1 MKTNPL
7 FFILFSLHSTLYA
20 LFSASAS
27 AQPLRVVGYTA
38 TRHEITHLLDMS
50 PDRGAQQL
58 LDRYSPAVD
67 SLVKPVLGICDGG
80 MDVRRPECALSNWVS
95 DVMREAAEKQW
106 GRHIDVGL
114 SNMGGLRS
122 VMPDGEV
129 NVGHVYEIAPFENY
143 LSLLTLRGDALTE
156 LCRNIVASGGEA
168 ISGLRIEA
176 TADRQLVSA
185 KVGGE
190 DIVADREYTVATSN
204 YLADGNDKMLALKQ
218 ALRREDTKV
227 PLRDLFMDAI
237 RRCTARGEKVK
248 AQVEGRITVVT
259 AAAPHMAP
267 PLALPHSV
275 RILHTNDT
283 HSQILPYNPLSTN
296 REMAD
301 KGGFVRRAT
310 YLARERRRSP
320 DFLLLDAGDFSQG
333 SPYYNL
339 FRGEVEV
346 RLMNH
351 MGYDACTIGN
361 HEFDFGLEGME
372 RIFRMAQF
380 KVVNCNYDFS
390 ATALAGLVHP
400 YIIIERA
407 GVRVGITGV
416 GCALDGMVMADNCPG
431 VVYRDPVES
440 LNAVVRTLR
449 DDEHCDLVVCLSHMG
464 VDEDRRVVAATAGI
478 DCVIGGHSHTY
489 LELPVWVRNTDGRD
503 IPICQMGK
511 TGRFLGDMR
520 IDLE

>member
-7 FFILFSLHSTLYA
+7 FFILYSLFFTLA
-20 LFSASAS
+20 PASS
-27 AQPLRVVGYTA
+27 QPLRVIGYTA
-38 TRHEITHLLDMS
+38 TRHEITPPLDAS
-50 PDRGAQQL
+50 PDRTAQDIL
-58 LDRYSPAVD
+58 SRYSPAVD
-67 SLVKPVLGICDGG
+67 SLIKPVLGFCDGG
-80 MDVRRPECALSNWVS
+80 MDVCRPECALSNWVS

-129 NVGHVYEIAPFENY
+129 NVGHIYEIAPFENY

-156 LCRNIVASGGEA
+156 LCRNIVSSGGEA
-168 ISGLRIEA
+168 ISGLTLVA
-176 TADRQLVSA
+176 SADRQLLSA

-190 DIVADREYTVATSN
+190 EIVADREYTVATSN
-204 YLADGNDKMLALKQ
+204 YLADGNDKMLALKR
-218 ALRREDTKV
+218 ALKREDTKI

-237 RRCTARGEKVK
+237 RARTARGEKVK
-248 AQVEGRITVVT
+248 AQVEGRISVVSS
-259 AAAPHMAP
+259 AAPHMAP
-267 PLALPHSV
+267 PLTLSHSI

-283 HSQILPYNPLSTN
+283 HSQILPFNPLSTN
-296 REMAD
+296 RAMAD
-301 KGGFVRRAT
+301 KGGYVRRAT
-310 YLARERRRSP
+310 YLAHERRRSP

-361 HEFDFGLEGME
+361 HEFDFGLDNMQ
-372 RIFRMAQF
+372 RIFRLAQF

-390 ATALAGLVHP
+390 ATVLADLVHP

-431 VVYRDPVES
+431 VIYRDPIES
-440 LNAVVRTLR
+440 LSSVVRSLR
-449 DDEHCDLVVCLSHMG
+449 DDEHCDLVICLSHMG
-464 VDEDRRVVAATAGI
+464 VEEDRRVVAATAGI

-489 LELPVWVRNTDGRD
+489 LELPVWVRNSAGRD

-511 TGRFLGDMR
+511 AGRFLGDLW
-520 IDLE
+520 INLAP